1 MRNCTCLGGAR
12 GGTPGREAEVGSCD
26 PECVRSR
33 RQPGQSRPT
42 DPGEET
48 RRTGSSLWS
57 AREGQ
62 PGGESVEGPL
72 GVGRDRVTWQR
83 DPRGSGVGNLVRKT
97 GERQV
102 AGEEEDCLYGRGSCR
117 VTRWVPVPEI

>member
-1 MRNCTCLGGAR
+1 M
-12 GGTPGREAEVGSCD
+12 GSCD

-83 DPRGSGVGNLVRKT
+83 DPRGVRSGKP
-97 GERQV
+97 GEKDR
-102 AGEEEDCLYGRGSCR
+102 GEAGRGGGGGLSL
-117 VTRWVPVPEI
+117 WEGFLQSH